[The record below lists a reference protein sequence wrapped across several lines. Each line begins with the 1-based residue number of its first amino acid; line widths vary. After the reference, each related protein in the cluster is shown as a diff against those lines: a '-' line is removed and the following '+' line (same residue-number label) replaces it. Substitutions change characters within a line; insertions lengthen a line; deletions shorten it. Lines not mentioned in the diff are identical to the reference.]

1 MRRFALILA
10 LCPGLVWAQEY
21 RRLNGDEI
29 LAALSGRNLK
39 YENGASQVFEPSMF
53 TQYFSEGPSSGQWA
67 VRNDQYCSLWPPSDL
82 WACYEVQQ
90 SGDVIRFVGEGG
102 DMTVGRYSD

>member
-21 RRLNGDEI
+21 RRLNDNEI
-29 LAALSGRNLK
+29 LAALSGRRLK
-39 YENGASQVFEPSMF
+39 YENGASQIFEPSMF
-53 TQYFSEGPSSGQWA
+53 TRYFSERPSSGRWA
-67 VRNDQYCSLWPPSDL
+67 VRDNQYCSLWPPSDL
-82 WACYEVQQ
+82 WACYQVLK

-102 DMTVGRYSD
+102 DLTDGKYAD